1 MSAILGGPT
10 YALCL
15 KEAYPVSLARLIVLD
30 TIRKRLSDSTLAW
43 FDFPHRLSMRM
54 FGFLIFQPAKIPF
67 SIHRS
72 ATSPSILIHV
82 SLLLP
87 LQLLKLLLPSR

>member
-43 FDFPHRLSMRM
+43 FVFPHRLPWTT
-54 FGFLIFQPAKIPF
+54 FGFLIFQPENIPF
-67 SIHRS
+67 SLLQS
-72 ATSPSILIHV
+72 AMSPLIL
-82 SLLLP
+82 LRANLP
-87 LQLLKLLLPSR
+87 LPHRLSKLLLPSR